1 MADNSYLPQTGDDL
15 DLIEFAMEQQPS
27 CTYNLDVG
35 GNQIQGKI
43 DGVSALRQAIY
54 LILGTERYAY
64 LIYSWNYG
72 AEFSELIG
80 QPKDYVLSEIKR
92 HITEALLQDD
102 RITSVDSFEF
112 ECKKNTVHVIFT
124 VRSIFGVLEVTTDV
138 RR

>member
-1 MADNSYLPQTGDDL
+1 MTEESYLPQTGDDL
-15 DLIEFAMEQQPS
+15 NLIGFSMEQQPS
-27 CTYNLDVG
+27 YTYNLDVG
-35 GNQIQGKI
+35 GNKIHGKI

-72 AEFSELIG
+72 AEFSGLIG
-80 QPKDYVLSEIKR
+80 QPKDYVLSEVKR
-92 HITEALLQDD
+92 YITEALLQDD

-112 ECKKNTVHVIFT
+112 EYKKNTVRVIFT
-124 VRSIFGVLEVTTDV
+124 VHSIFGVLEVTTDV